1 MNYYAK
7 HLCTHITQRWT
18 MAVNLTL
25 LFGPFVVYLVM
36 LIVYYVWEGRRE
48 RRLHEKYDTEGDHV

>member
-1 MNYYAK
+1 
-7 HLCTHITQRWT
+7 